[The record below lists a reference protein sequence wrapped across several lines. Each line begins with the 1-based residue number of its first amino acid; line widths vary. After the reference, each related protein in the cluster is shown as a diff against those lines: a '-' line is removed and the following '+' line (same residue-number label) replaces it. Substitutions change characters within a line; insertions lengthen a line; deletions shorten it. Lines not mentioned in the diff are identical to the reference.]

1 MATFNEFLKHY
12 NRVRALS
19 FTLQQ
24 QTTLLQNE
32 VNRGALLGDPDFI
45 GNRVD
50 QLDAQIDAS
59 IDSLNLLS
67 EQIASSDLSLDEQAS
82 LQDLIE
88 TTGNVLQ
95 DIQQQLVGI
104 RARAQDNQRQQQ
116 VQEQSTP
123 KNSAGEIVGNEQD
136 ARDNDANVQSPPQE
150 DVVLDQATGRVVSEP
165 ENTNTGTN
173 ARTPNTADDVDS
185 NIGGPAGTDS
195 PVGNDASGGATSSVG
210 GDRATVDVERTQAG
224 DVAASDDE
232 VTDTP
237 STVGTSTGASDRPEV
252 ASEFLDPIESR
263 ANILSGI
270 TNMTYA
276 LSWYLMTPEEFANF
290 VIAEDKILPS
300 SQLLV
305 QSAGAPAAERNEWFN
320 VDFYIENFTLDSVVG
335 TQAVGSPHN
344 AVTLEFDVVE
354 PQGIT
359 LLNRLNN
366 AVIDHLGP
374 DTTVSQARADG
385 LAQSYLMV
393 IRFYGYDGAGNLV
406 TASDLGLPATTDAN
420 AIQEKFIPFVITG
433 FGYKIATKATE
444 YKISGACVG
453 TNIAFST
460 ARGSIPFNIQ
470 LTASTIDQL
479 FNGNKVLTNTQDEGQ
494 NENQSGTTQTVVQGL
509 TQALNDQQQRMA
521 GESAEIPDEYEIVF
535 QDPALRNAKIV
546 KPGKVSKTKASNLT
560 AEQAARKYLTSK
572 LNYDKESQTYNVL
585 AGTQIVQLI
594 DLLLRTS
601 SYVTSQQDIY
611 IDEKTGQPVGPED
624 PNGVPRSVPT
634 VQWYRVKTQVVPLG
648 YDRKR
653 RTIAYKITYLINKYQ
668 INNPRSAYFPN
679 SEYRGVH
686 KLYKYWFTG
695 QNTEVLDFEIN
706 VDKNFFMVIGNDG
719 RIDTRDPGQFGG
731 TQIYSSAPGQSLQMG
746 ERGSSVPAANLSDR
760 LYSFA
765 DVASAELDI
774 VGDPDWIQQNEIVY
788 NRSLTLEPFAP
799 DGSVN
804 FDASE
809 VLFELRFNPVV
820 DYDLATGLSNVYEN
834 NRDISIEGPNG
845 DVTQPNAAQESI
857 IWCATTVTSMFREGS
872 FTQRLSGVYRPLESS
887 KRAPKNLLDQ
897 QPLDSQGTVEQA
909 LAERERETTTVGGE
923 ETGAGGA
930 GNRDAAQAQ
939 RNLNRNS
946 PASDVT
952 TKRIGGRSAAAEDRG
967 IVVEIVPN
975 DQFPD
980 DDAGTESTRT
990 IGGRSAA
997 SRRR

>member
-1 MATFNEFLKHY
+1 MASY
-12 NRVRALS
+12 S
-19 FTLQQ
+19 S
-24 QTTLLQNE
+24 
-32 VNRGALLGDPDFI
+32 
-45 GNRVD
+45 
-50 QLDAQIDAS
+50 AS
-59 IDSLNLLS
+59 NSLNLAQSNYRALLLRVEEIRQDVES
-67 EQIASSDLSLDEQAS
+67 GAGVSDIANNYARVLNQIQVQLGTVQN
-82 LQDLIE
+82 LQDVIIPDINDASQNKIE
-88 TTGNVLQ
+88 ALYNLAGELRDNLNNLDTEMR
-95 DIQQQLVGI
+95 QLL
-104 RARAQDNQRQQQ
+104 RQARQNDNNRDLLET
-116 VQEQSTP
+116 VP
-123 KNSAGEIVGNEQD
+123 KNSAGEIVSNEQD
-136 ARDNDANVQSPPQE
+136 ARDNDANIQAPPQE
-150 DVVLDQATGRVVSEP
+150 DVVVDQETGRVVSEP

-173 ARTPNTADDVDS
+173 ARTPNTEDDVDS
-185 NIGGPAGTDS
+185 NTDS
-195 PVGNDASGGATSSVG
+195 AVGNEASGGATSSVG
-210 GDRATVDVERTQAG
+210 GDRATVEAERTQPG

-237 STVGTSTGASDRPEV
+237 STVGTSTGAGDRPEV

-270 TNMTYA
+270 SSMTYG
-276 LSWYLMTPEEFANF
+276 LSWYLMNPEEFADF

-305 QSAGAPAAERNEWFN
+305 QSAGAPEAERNEWFN

-460 ARGSIPFNIQ
+460 ARGAIPFNIQ

-479 FNGNKVLTNTQDEGQ
+479 FNGNKVLTNTQDEEQ
-494 NENQSGTTQTVVQGL
+494 DESQSGTTQTVVQGL

-653 RTIAYKITYLINKYQ
+653 RTVAYKITYLINKYQ
-668 INNPRSAYFPN
+668 INSPRSAYFPN

-686 KLYKYWFTG
+686 KLYNYWFTG

-719 RIDTRDPGQFGG
+719 RIDNRDPGMFGG
-731 TQIYSSAPGQSLQMG
+731 TQIYSSAPGQSLQGG

-765 DVASAELDI
+765 DVATAELDI

-809 VLFELRFNPVV
+809 VLFELRFNPVA

-834 NRDISIEGPNG
+834 NRDISIGGPNG
-845 DVTQPNAAQESI
+845 NITQPNAAQESI

-887 KRAPKNLLDQ
+887 KNAPVNPQAQVVLSD
-897 QPLDSQGTVEQA
+897 GNTVEQA
-909 LAERERETTTVGGE
+909 LAERERETVFGFSDNPGAPGGD
-923 ETGAGGA
+923 AGT
-930 GNRDAAQAQ
+930 RT
-939 RNLNRNS
+939 L
-946 PASDVT
+946 
-952 TKRIGGRSAAAEDRG
+952 GRSTPKTGVETKPNTKNE

-980 DDAGTESTRT
+980 DDAGTETR
-990 IGGRSAA
+990 
-997 SRRR
+997 